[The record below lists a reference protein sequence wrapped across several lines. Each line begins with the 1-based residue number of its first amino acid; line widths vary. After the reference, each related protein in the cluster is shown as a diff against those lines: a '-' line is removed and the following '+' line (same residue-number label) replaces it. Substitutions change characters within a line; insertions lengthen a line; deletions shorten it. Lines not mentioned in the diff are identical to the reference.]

1 MFKRLTR
8 ALVLAAAVAAALP
21 LPSLAVGLLGDG
33 EPVACGCG
41 CGRDLGSCCCAAPKS
56 TDLAMRCSSDRDDAE
71 APVAFQPPAVT
82 GFESAL
88 SEPGSERR
96 PSSPATSRPWSV
108 VLEPDPPIP
117 EAAAAS

>member
-1 MFKRLTR
+1 MLRRLTR
-8 ALVLAAAVAAALP
+8 ALVLAAAVAAAVG

-41 CGRDLGSCCCAAPKS
+41 CGRDLGSCCCAAPNG
-56 TDLAMRCSSDRDDAE
+56 TDPAMRCSSDRDHAE

-82 GFESAL
+82 GSESAL
-88 SEPGSERR
+88 SEPGGERW
-96 PSSPATSRPWSV
+96 PSIPAASRPWSV